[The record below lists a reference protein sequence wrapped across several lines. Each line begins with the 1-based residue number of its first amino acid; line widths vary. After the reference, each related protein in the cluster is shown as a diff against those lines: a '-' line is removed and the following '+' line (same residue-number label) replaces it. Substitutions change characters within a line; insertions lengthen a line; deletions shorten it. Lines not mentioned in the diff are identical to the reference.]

1 MLDEQDTEPPP
12 TLWQNVWW
20 FTKFWTLL
28 LLGIAA
34 FMALIWV
41 VTL

>member
-1 MLDEQDTEPPP
+1 VTDTKH
-12 TLWQNVWW
+12 TFWANVWW
-20 FTKFWTLL
+20 MVKFWALFFL
-28 LLGIAA
+28 VFAA

>member
-1 MLDEQDTEPPP
+1 MKTEPPP
-12 TLWQNVWW
+12 PRPTFWANVWW
-20 FTKFWTLL
+20 VAKFWALFVLL
-28 LLGIAA
+28 FVA